1 MGEENF
7 FETKIVEAL
16 AKDMKVEALLAKE
29 RIRKLRDKGFLGIA
43 GKGNVAEGRITK
55 NAIEVLIEKGLMK

>member
-1 MGEENF
+1 M

-16 AKDMKVEALLAKE
+16 AKDMKVEPLLAKE
-29 RIRKLRDKGFLGIA
+29 RIRKLRDKGFLGTA

-55 NAIEVLIEKGLMK
+55 SAIDILIERGLMK